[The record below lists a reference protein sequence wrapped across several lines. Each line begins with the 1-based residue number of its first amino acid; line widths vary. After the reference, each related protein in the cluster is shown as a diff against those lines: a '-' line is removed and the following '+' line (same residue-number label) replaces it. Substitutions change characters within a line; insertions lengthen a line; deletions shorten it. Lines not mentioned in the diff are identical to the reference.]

1 MQARRVLEGGLRLT
15 DGGHPIVRIGML
27 TFRSFAAT
35 DEGHPEEAESL
46 RARPKRWSTGFGC
59 RGSHRTIWRPSRWD
73 VRSQDTG
80 SWRRPRRNWR
90 ALTLRDKVC
99 PA

>member
-1 MQARRVLEGGLRLT
+1 
-15 DGGHPIVRIGML
+15 VRIGML

-46 RARPKRWSTGFGC
+46 AREAKALVDRFRLQGIPQA
-59 RGSHRTIWRPSRWD
+59 IWRPSRWD